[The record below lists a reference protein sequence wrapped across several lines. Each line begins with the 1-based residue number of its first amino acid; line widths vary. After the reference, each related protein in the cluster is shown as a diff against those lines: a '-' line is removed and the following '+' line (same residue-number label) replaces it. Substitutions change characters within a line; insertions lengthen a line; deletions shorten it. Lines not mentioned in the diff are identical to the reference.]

1 MRTKI
6 IFTLVLSAVVVIG
19 SLLFFVKGTN
29 SLSSV
34 VSCQLS
40 VVNCPFY
47 AVHLSNGQVY
57 FGHLSRVSTNTIT
70 MSDTRYLE
78 TYQAGNNAVSQSE
91 NFAVEQAPKQ
101 IYSLVRRGDEK
112 SLATD
117 HTLYINRAS
126 VLFWEKLSADSDIVN
141 SIKAVAGQKAENSK

>member
-6 IFTLVLSAVVVIG
+6 ILTFIVVLAIILAG
-19 SLLFFVKGTN
+19 SFFFVKGGLG
-29 SLSSV
+29 SLRGADTA
-34 VSCQLS
+34 
-40 VVNCPFY
+40 PWY

-57 FGHLSRVSTNTIT
+57 FGHLSRVSPNTIT
-70 MSDTRYLE
+70 MDDTRYLE
-78 TYQAGNNAVSQSE
+78 TYQAGDNSVSQSE
-91 NFAVEQAPKQ
+91 NFAVQQAPKQ